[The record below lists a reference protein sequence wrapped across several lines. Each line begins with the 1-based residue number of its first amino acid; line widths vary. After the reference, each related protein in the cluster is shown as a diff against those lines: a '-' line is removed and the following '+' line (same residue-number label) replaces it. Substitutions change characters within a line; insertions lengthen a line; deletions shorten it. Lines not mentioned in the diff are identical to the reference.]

1 MRRVAF
7 ILVAVLAAGL
17 TAALIAHAGAAAPAG
32 QFRTPDAGA
41 ACRVSGPT
49 VVCSTLAS
57 PGAVALH
64 AHGSPTVVSS
74 LPWWDASTPVL
85 RRPFQHGAI
94 TCRLWG
100 AAIVCNPRTTAV
112 RVDGDGFSVAA

>member
-1 MRRVAF
+1 MRRVAL
-7 ILVAVLAAGL
+7 ILLAVLAASL

-32 QFRTPDAGA
+32 EFRTPDAGA
-41 ACRVSGPT
+41 ACRVTGT
-49 VVCSTLAS
+49 AVVCSTLAS

-85 RRPFQHGAI
+85 HEFRHGAI

-100 AAIVCNPRTTAV
+100 AAIVCNTRTTAV
-112 RVDGDGFSVAA
+112 RVDGAGFSVAA

>member
-1 MRRVAF
+1 MRRVALIVF
-7 ILVAVLAAGL
+7 AVLAASL
-17 TAALIAHAGAAAPAG
+17 TAALIAHAGAAAAPAG
-32 QFRTPDAGA
+32 QFRTPDASA
-41 ACRVSGPT
+41 ACRVTGASVT
-49 VVCSTLAS
+49 CSTLAS

-64 AHGSPTVVSS
+64 PHGSPTVVSS

-85 RRPFQHGAI
+85 HEFHHGAI

-100 AAIVCNPRTTAV
+100 AAIVCNTRTTAV